1 MRRRAFMTLLGG
13 AAAAWPLA
21 ARAQQA
27 GKLPTVGFIVPT
39 TLSAEAQR
47 VAAFSQRLRELG
59 WIEGRNIAIDFRTG
73 EGQPERLSEL
83 ATELVRLKVDVIVS
97 YSTPAIIAAKQATS
111 VIPIVFAASGDPLG
125 TGLVASLAR
134 PGGNVT
140 GFSLQQR
147 DLGGKRI
154 ELLREALP
162 ALRQLAIMAD
172 FGNPFATLEIGEV
185 HARAGALGLDSVK
198 AEIKQAGDIAP
209 AFAAFKGRVQ
219 ALYMVA
225 SPLMNANRLRI
236 NTWALAAH
244 LPTIFGTREGVEAGG
259 LMSYGPN
266 IVDLFRRSADI
277 IDKILR
283 GTKPGDIP
291 VEQPTRFDLVLN
303 MITAHA
309 LGLDIPPTLLAR
321 ADDVIE

>member
-1 MRRRAFMTLLGG
+1 MNKRQFITLLG
-13 AAAAWPLA
+13 AATATWPLV

-27 GKLPTVGFIVPT
+27 PKLPTIGFIVPT

-47 VAAFSQRLRELG
+47 IAAFSQRLRELG
-59 WIEGRNIAIDFRTG
+59 WIEGRTIAIDFRTG

-83 ATELVRLKVDVIVS
+83 ATELVRLKVDVIVC

-134 PGGNVT
+134 PGSNIT

-147 DLGGKRI
+147 DLGGKRL
-154 ELLREALP
+154 EVLREALP
-162 ALRQLAIMAD
+162 GLRRLAIMAD
-172 FGNPFATLEIGEV
+172 FGNPFAALEIGEV
-185 HARAGALGLDSVK
+185 QTTARALGLDAVK
-198 AEIKQAGDIAP
+198 AEIRRAEDIAS
-209 AFAAFKGRVQ
+209 AFATFKGRVE
-219 ALYMVA
+219 ALYVVA

-236 NTWALAAH
+236 NTWALAAR
-244 LPTIFGTREGVEAGG
+244 LPTIFGTREGVEVGG

-266 IVDLFRRSADI
+266 IVDLFRRSAEV

-291 VEQPTRFDLVLN
+291 VEQPTKFDLVLN
-303 MITAHA
+303 LITAHA

-321 ADDVIE
+321 ADEVIE